1 MKNVQQH
8 ILDELTAILQTVPDF
23 GELVFEDSVMR
34 VIDADDEELPD
45 SFIVIQ
51 PGVTDEVERV
61 GKNSLRERTTFNV
74 TLVTRTYAFA
84 PLLRAA
90 RLTVK
95 SKLAGRTAGL
105 TGVQSAQFLSDTPM
119 PPAPGQVLAAHVLPL
134 QVTYVQNY

>member
-8 ILDELTAILQTVPDF
+8 ILDELIAILQTVPNF

-45 SFIVIQ
+45 CFIVIQ

-74 TLVTRTYAFA
+74 ALVTRTYAFA

-90 RLTVK
+90 RLAVK

-105 TGVQSAQFLSDTPM
+105 TGVQSAQFLTDTPM

>member
-23 GELVFEDSVMR
+23 GALVFEDSVMR
-34 VIDADDEELPD
+34 VIDADDESLPD
-45 SFIVIQ
+45 CFIVIQ

-61 GKNSLRERTTFNV
+61 GKNGLRERTTFNV

-90 RLTVK
+90 RLAVK
-95 SKLAGRTAGL
+95 SKLAGRNAGL
-105 TGVQSAQFLSDTPM
+105 ANCQTAQFLSDTPM

-134 QVTYVQNY
+134 QITYVQNY

>member
-45 SFIVIQ
+45 CFIVIQ

-74 TLVTRTYAFA
+74 TLVTRTHAFA

-95 SKLAGRTAGL
+95 SKLAGRHAGL

-134 QVTYVQNY
+134 QITYIQNY

>member
-8 ILDELTAILQTVPDF
+8 ILDELTAILQTIPEF
-23 GELVFEDSVMR
+23 GEQVFEDSVMR
-34 VIDADDEELPD
+34 VIDADDESLPD

-61 GKNSLRERTTFNV
+61 GKNSVRESTTFNV
-74 TLVTRTYAFA
+74 TLVTRIYAFA

-105 TGVQSAQFLSDTPM
+105 TSVQSAQFLSDTPM

>member
-8 ILDELTAILQTVPDF
+8 ILDELTAILQTVPNF

-34 VIDADDEELPD
+34 VIDADDESLPD
-45 SFIVIQ
+45 CFIVIQ

-84 PLLRAA
+84 PLLRTA

-134 QVTYVQNY
+134 QVAYVQNY